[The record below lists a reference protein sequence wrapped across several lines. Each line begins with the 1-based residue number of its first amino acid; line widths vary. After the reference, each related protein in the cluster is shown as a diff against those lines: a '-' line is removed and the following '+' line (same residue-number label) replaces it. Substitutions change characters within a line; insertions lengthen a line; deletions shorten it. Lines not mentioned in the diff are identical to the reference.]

1 MIVTDREAGLGP
13 WRKFDWRRDQVHSPY
28 HVEPIGTGRTIHFTT
43 SLYPILSTA
52 PTTITTPP
60 TTTTASSIAV
70 WT

>member
-1 MIVTDREAGLGP
+1 MHGP
-13 WRKFDWRRDQVHSPY
+13 N
-28 HVEPIGTGRTIHFTT
+28 HVEPIGTGRTIYFTK
-43 SLYPILSTA
+43 SFYPILSTA